1 MKKAI
6 AEQPLLL
13 FESVSA
19 CRFLTAGLLLI
30 RSDNFRA
37 SACPDSG
44 NLEIKRLTTQ
54 HFQTH
59 ITKSGTR
66 TFIALPFNP
75 NEVWGTKQRHH
86 VTGSVNG
93 HTVRGS
99 LGSDGT
105 QFFLLLGAAWRRDKG
120 LDAGAQVDVV
130 LSPEGPQSEQLSPDV
145 TSALEAEP
153 RAKAFFEALATFYR
167 NNYIKWI
174 ESAKRPETRIT
185 RISEMVELLKVGKKQ
200 K

>member
-1 MKKAI
+1 M
-6 AEQPLLL
+6 
-13 FESVSA
+13 
-19 CRFLTAGLLLI
+19 
-30 RSDNFRA
+30 
-37 SACPDSG
+37 
-44 NLEIKRLTTQ
+44 TTQ

-93 HTVRGS
+93 CKVRGS

-105 QFFLLLGAAWRRDKG
+105 QFFLLLGAAWLRDNG
-120 LDAGAQVDVV
+120 LDAGAKVDVV

-145 TSALEAEP
+145 ASALEAEP
-153 RAKAFFEALATFYR
+153 QAKAFFEALATFYR
-167 NNYIKWI
+167 RNYIKWI
-174 ESAKRPETRIT
+174 EGAKRPETRT
-185 RISEMVELLKVGKKQ
+185 SRINEMVELLKAGKKQ